1 MSSFSNTF
9 FENKWVRICLY
20 LVSILGI
27 GILLT
32 NGLFKGEWPQSFSE
46 ILIPLLLA
54 AYLILDIL
62 RLREKKRE
70 MAREEEDK
78 IDEIGKD

>member
-27 GILLT
+27 GILLA